1 MSQTQ
6 QPFSC
11 IYSPNVPEL
20 LTELGCSIVISTYQA
35 GKLVFISAKDRT
47 RLVQLGKTIQK
58 PMGVA
63 FDGERLAIA
72 GKEHVFIY
80 SSAPMLAKGYQR
92 QPDTYDNIFVPRAQ
106 YYTSLL
112 DIHDLVWIDDK
123 LLMVNT
129 RFSCLCWL
137 DNAYNFLPFWRPKF
151 ITELMPEDRC
161 HLNGVAIKNNKPEFV
176 SMLGISNEPGG
187 WRNNKAKGGV
197 IIDVESGEVV
207 ANDLAMPHT
216 PRLIND
222 ALHVLLSASG
232 ELIKVDV
239 ETGKFDVIKKFGGYV
254 RGMAYHKGFLFVA
267 YSKIR
272 ENSSSFSDLPI
283 AATSTEAGIAI
294 MHFESGNIVGE
305 IKYQN
310 SVEEIYDVQVIANT
324 RPGMVN
330 FDQQEKDLAISLPDT
345 AFWGIISEEKST

>member
-1 MSQTQ
+1 MSQIL

-20 LTELGCSIVISTYQA
+20 LSELGCSVAISTYQA
-35 GKLVFISAKDRT
+35 GKLVFISAKNKT
-47 RLVQLGKTIQK
+47 NLVQLGKTIQK

-63 FDGERLAIA
+63 FDGERLAVA
-72 GKEHVFIY
+72 GKENVFIY

-92 QPDTYDNIFVPRAQ
+92 QPNTYDNIFVPRAQ

-112 DIHDLVWIDDK
+112 DIHDLVWIEDK

-137 DNAYNFLPFWRPKF
+137 DNAYNFLPFWKPKF

-161 HLNGVAIKNNKPEFV
+161 HLNGVAIKNNKPAFV
-176 SMLGISNEPGG
+176 SMLGISNEHGG
-187 WRNNKAKGGV
+187 WRNNKTQGGAV
-197 IIDVESGEVV
+197 MDVESGEVV
-207 ANDLAMPHT
+207 VSALAMPHT
-216 PRLIND
+216 PRIIND
-222 ALHVLLSASG
+222 ELYVLLSASG

-239 ETGKFDVIKKFGGYV
+239 QMGKFDIVKKFGGYV

-272 ENSSSFSDLPI
+272 EKSSSFSDLPI
-283 AATSTEAGIAI
+283 AATSTEAGIVI
-294 MHFESGNIVGE
+294 MHFESTNIVGE

-310 SVEEIYDVQVIANT
+310 GVEEIYDVQVIANA

-330 FDQQEKDLAISLPDT
+330 FDQQEKDLAISLPDA
-345 AFWGIISEEKST
+345 AFWGRIDEEKTN